1 MTGRSLPSSNGPT
14 RRSMLLGGVGVLGL
28 GLSGC
33 GLGTSGGFVPSGK
46 LAGPI
51 ADVDLTGAKIA
62 VGSKNFTEQLVLGKM
77 AVIVLRAAGADAP
90 DLTNIPGSSSARQ
103 AMIEDQVQMQWEYT
117 GTAWIAYLGETTP
130 IPDEKKQY
138 EAVRDRDKKNNHLIW
153 LPPAPMNNTY
163 GFAGP
168 SETIKKLGITKLS
181 QLSKVPK
188 KDLTFCVESEF
199 NNRNDGFVPML
210 KTYGLTKGKDFPD
223 GNVKVLDTGAIYSAT
238 DNGTCTFGE
247 VFTTDGRIKALD
259 LTVLEDDKAFF
270 PKYNVAPVVT
280 AAVMESFPAVADLF
294 APVTAALT
302 DDVLIELN
310 AQVDVDGK
318 DPADVAIAWLRSEGF
333 IQK

>member
-1 MTGRSLPSSNGPT
+1 M
-14 RRSMLLGGVGVLGL
+14 
-28 GLSGC
+28 
-33 GLGTSGGFVPSGK
+33 
-46 LAGPI
+46 
-51 ADVDLTGAKIA
+51 
-62 VGSKNFTEQLVLGKM
+62 
-77 AVIVLRAAGADAP
+77 
-90 DLTNIPGSSSARQ
+90 
-103 AMIEDQVQMQWEYT
+103 
-117 GTAWIAYLGETTP
+117 
-130 IPDEKKQY
+130 
-138 EAVRDRDKKNNHLIW
+138 
-153 LPPAPMNNTY
+153 
-163 GFAGP
+163 
-168 SETIKKLGITKLS
+168 
-181 QLSKVPK
+181 
-188 KDLTFCVESEF
+188 
-199 NNRNDGFVPML
+199 
-210 KTYGLTKGKDFPD
+210 TKGKDFPD

-280 AAVMESFPAVADLF
+280 EAVMEAFPAVADLF